1 MMANEPAPEGRDI
14 HELPT
19 LAPSDAGLD
28 ALEEA
33 DGPTLL
39 EDRYEILETRGGS
52 GKSGMGVVY
61 IARDGDERIA
71 IKTFQRQFARD
82 LVLVQRFIREV
93 RTWMLLGF
101 HPHIV
106 RARRLDIIDAV
117 PYLFMEYVPSDHHGR
132 HALSEWIRQGPLSVA
147 ASLEMGIQICAAMA
161 HATAAVP
168 GLVHRDL
175 KPENILVDPSGMV
188 KLTDFGLVRCG
199 LEANALDTLLQQEGP
214 IRHSLTATQAG
225 AIFGTPAYMAPE
237 QFESAAE
244 VTKAADIYAV
254 GCCLFEMIT
263 GKPPFYARTGATL
276 ERIVQLKRMHHGAR
290 PPRITERAPDC
301 PPDVEGLIL
310 HCLEKDPEDRWPD
323 FESLGEALREA
334 LERDCGRTPKT
345 WPQVEVNA
353 ADVSGQMRS
362 LTLLDGYD
370 HAMRMRH
377 LRERHQASPYAFH
390 LALASYF
397 RHAKDVAEEERQL
410 QKALRA
416 QTGDGGYE
424 AVRRL
429 AELCLAQQRIDEAE
443 RLLANHLAQRPE
455 DLDQTLEPY
464 VQMLLARKRFDQV
477 RHLLDERPEALRIQ
491 WLRAQLLRQEGREE
505 TLADLLRVLLAESL
519 DELQQQLHE
528 LSPEELVGWGRP
540 GDTDI
545 LQDVLASLRPDLN
558 TEILDVVEEAV
569 WPDMRGFPDFA
580 PPMAWLSE
588 WLGGLA
594 ALSPP
599 AVDSSERLQYR
610 DCAALLG
617 YPHRLRRHLQRDEA
631 QLWNQEPAS
640 GG

>member
-1 MMANEPAPEGRDI
+1 MSADEGQDV

-19 LAPSDAGLD
+19 VAPSDGGA
-28 ALEEA
+28 AEA
-33 DGPTLL
+33 DGGDSPARL
-39 EDRYEILETRGGS
+39 EDRYEVIETRGGS

-61 IARDGDERIA
+61 IARDGDETIA

-106 RARRLDIIDAV
+106 RAQRLDIIDAV

-147 ASLEMGIQICAAMA
+147 ASLEIAIQVCDAMA

-175 KPENILVDPSGMV
+175 KPENILVDPRGMV

-199 LEANALDTLLQQEGP
+199 LENNALDTLLQQEGP
-214 IRHSLTATQAG
+214 VRNSLTATQAG
-225 AIFGTPAYMAPE
+225 AVFGTPAYMAPE
-237 QFESAAE
+237 QFASAAE
-244 VTKAADIYAV
+244 VTQSADIYAL

-263 GKPPFYARTGATL
+263 GKPPFFARTGATL

-301 PPDVEGLIL
+301 PPDVEGIIL
-310 HCLEKDPEDRWPD
+310 HCLEKEPDDRWPD
-323 FESLGEALREA
+323 FESLGHALREA
-334 LERDCGRTPKT
+334 LERDCDRTPKT
-345 WPQVEVNA
+345 WPQVEVSA

-370 HAMRMRH
+370 QAMRMRH
-377 LRERHQASPYAFH
+377 LRERHQASPYGFH

-397 RHAKDVAEEERQL
+397 RHARDTSEEDRQL
-410 QKALRA
+410 RKALRA

-429 AELCLAQQRIDEAE
+429 AELCLAQQRVDEAE
-443 RLLANHLAQRPE
+443 GLLAEHLTRRPE

-477 RHLLDERPEALRIQ
+477 RHILDERPEGLRVQ
-491 WLRAQLLRQEGREE
+491 WLRMQLLRQEGRDEA
-505 TLADLLRVLLAESL
+505 LADLLRSLLAGSL
-519 DELQQQLHE
+519 EELHGYLE
-528 LSPEELVGWGRP
+528 ALSPDDLVGWGRP
-540 GDTDI
+540 GDTDV
-545 LQDVLASLRPDLN
+545 LQDVLATLRPDWN
-558 TEILDVVEEAV
+558 TEVLDVVEEAV
-569 WPDMRGFPDFA
+569 WPDMRGYPDFA

-594 ALSPP
+594 ALGPP
-599 AVDSSERLQYR
+599 AVPSGERLEFG
-610 DCAALLG
+610 DCAAALG

-631 QLWNQEPAS
+631 QLWNQEPAV
-640 GG
+640 GGA